1 MVNCIVKWWPSSLIK
16 STKVF
21 SLSLS
26 FTQYIALAASIE
38 KNGSLQ
44 IMSKK
49 STNRVSLTQT
59 VFSPIRPNNLSYVFP
74 KIPSQKRIVFFII
87 MWVIKEARH
96 NNVFNVDKGFWAPD
110 KWHLRCQQIV
120 CRWQMSLLANPI
132 ICLPSSKTSLAFS
145 GNSLA

>member
-1 MVNCIVKWWPSSLIK
+1 MFHGGSAVWSNPQRYFHYPSPSLNI
-16 STKVF
+16 
-21 SLSLS
+21 
-26 FTQYIALAASIE
+26 SISRVSEE
-38 KNGSLQ
+38 KKESLQ
-44 IMSKK
+44 MMSDM

-96 NNVFNVDKGFWAPD
+96 NDVFNVDKGFGAPD